1 LRAIRKK
8 KKKKKKRVTDSTTMA
23 YSFISQEKF
32 DQITE
37 QHLNSISKSDRSV
50 ITNEL
55 AEQIIRLIEN
65 NFKDNFADR
74 NLIRWSQQF
83 TIRTINGTKFLHKK
97 VSRNHQQVELRVCT
111 REEMYHI
118 FCRMHNGDSGEG
130 HRGQNAT
137 WRSLSE
143 HYCFSPQA
151 ISHAACKAC
160 SVCCSSGSIQKHPEG
175 KPIIAKRFLQRLQVI
190 IFISTIVIIQ
200 YLLILL
206 LNCR

>member
-1 LRAIRKK
+1 
-8 KKKKKKRVTDSTTMA
+8 MA

-111 REEMYHI
+111 REEMCHI
-118 FCRMHNGDSGEG
+118 FCHMHNGDSGEVIAVKAQ
-130 HRGQNAT
+130 HDAPSASN
-137 WRSLSE
+137 
-143 HYCFSPQA
+143 YCLFPQA
-151 ISHAACKAC
+151 ISHAACKGC
-160 SVCCSSGSIQKHPEG
+160 SVCCSSESIQKHPEG